1 VLDGGALA
9 SLDVLG
15 KRPREEDKH
24 LLDGATLEVAERR
37 QLRSRGQDDR
47 PVLARRRRCRRVHAR
62 VDHLHARGRL
72 PVVVPRNGTS
82 QQCAWPGS
90 AASPAGHGGKS
101 RNLVNFRID
110 MRYSVL
116 SHSYKSYF
124 YLRTFVG
131 RQPGPSVDVRKTQSC
146 RFYGSRHSALR
157 YFPLEHIVFSG
168 TFASEKCPRILGG
181 KEGFKSRNLVHFR
194 IDMRYSVLSHSYKS
208 LTFTSVLSSVG
219 SRDLP

>member
-1 VLDGGALA
+1 MLDGGALA

-146 RFYGSRHSALR
+146 RFCLPRRGTK
-157 YFPLEHIVFSG
+157 LESPQHTKSSSTG
-168 TFASEKCPRILGG
+168 PRC
-181 KEGFKSRNLVHFR
+181 K
-194 IDMRYSVLSHSYKS
+194 YSKLS
-208 LTFTSVLSSVG
+208 LTY
-219 SRDLP
+219 RRRWQ